1 MALAIGLLWLVLVIL
16 AASWGEKGTRFSLSE
31 PPAAR
36 Q

>member
-1 MALAIGLLWLVLVIL
+1 MALAIGLLWLVAVIL
-16 AASWGEKGTRFSLSE
+16 AASWGEKRALFPRVE